1 MSPISLSARTLLLLC
16 ETQIPSAA
24 HKPANLV
31 PYRPFHCPKK
41 KRALKSLLIVLDPY
55 VAASYLLTCKS
66 SKQLWSVGH
75 TDRLDSVLVAFFTWD
90 PGRLQTSLR
99 RGSAQH
105 NGHSVPC
112 REESPTTNIHHLL
125 FNVVVLMLRE
135 GFLCF
140 GFISLSRMSADYP
153 HQVHNNRVFGEKA
166 IHNTK

>member
-105 NGHSVPC
+105 IKCSVPC
-112 REESPTTNIHHLL
+112 GKESLAFNTCLL
-125 FNVVVLMLRE
+125 FFNGVALMLQE
-135 GFLCF
+135 GSSWF
-140 GFISLSRMSADYP
+140 GFVSLSSSSGLLSPSHGLSTSRAVYLL
-153 HQVHNNRVFGEKA
+153 
-166 IHNTK
+166 